1 MSDVIAT
8 SLLNRTLRNLR
19 TAWTDMSDS
28 TRYYLTGALRPDL
41 PDDDL
46 VKIRQH
52 MLDCLEELGGEV
64 SARARAAE
72 LGRSYLS
79 LNTTGRERFLA
90 LLATE
95 FGTDQ
100 EQVEAAVEE
109 LRAAQNEA
117 TRRTAERVL
126 REALVPRYRR
136 LLMRFNALPEGV
148 KFLVDLRAEL
158 LPLARKTPELADLD
172 ADLKAVLSAWFDVGL
187 LELRRITW
195 EAPASLLEKLIA
207 YEAVHAIRSWDDL
220 KNRLDSD
227 RRCFAFFHPNMP
239 DEPLIF
245 VEVALVD
252 GMSDNVQALLDEYAP
267 ASDPGEANTAIFYS
281 ISNAQRGLAGISFGN
296 FLIKRVV
303 DLLQSEL
310 PNLKT
315 FATLSPIPGF
325 RKWLDGRLDDG
336 VGPILSS
343 AERRALAE
351 TLDAGNEVSDHA
363 LITRALGHEGWWE
376 QAPVADSLK
385 APVMRAATQ
394 YLTTE
399 KRRSGVTTDPVAH
412 FHLSNGARMER
423 LNWKSDLSS
432 NGLAQS
438 CGLMI
443 NYLYKLADIDGNHE
457 AYTDTGR
464 IAMSSSIRTLARG

>member
-1 MSDVIAT
+1 MSDMPST
-8 SLLNRTLRNLR
+8 SLLDRTLRNLR
-19 TAWTDMSDS
+19 TAWTGMSDS
-28 TRYYLTGALRPDL
+28 TRYYLSGAPRPDL
-41 PDDDL
+41 PDEDL
-46 VKIRQH
+46 AKIRQH
-52 MLDCLEELGGEV
+52 MLDCLEDLGGEV
-64 SARARAAE
+64 SARTRAAE

-79 LNTTGRERFLA
+79 LNAEGRERFLT
-90 LLATE
+90 LLATD
-95 FGTDQ
+95 FGTDHG
-100 EQVEAAVEE
+100 QVATAVEKLRGAKDEAA
-109 LRAAQNEA
+109 
-117 TRRTAERVL
+117 RRTAERAL
-126 REALVPRYRR
+126 REALVPRYRQ

-172 ADLKAVLSAWFDVGL
+172 ADLKAVLTAWFDVGL

-195 EAPASLLEKLIA
+195 DAPAALLEKLIA

-267 ASDPGEANTAIFYS
+267 ASDPQEANSAIFYS

-303 DLLQSEL
+303 DLLKAEL

-325 RKWLDGRLDDG
+325 RKWLDARLDAG
-336 VGPILSS
+336 EGPTLST
-343 AERRALAE
+343 AERRALA
-351 TLDAGNEVSDHA
+351 DALEAGGDASDHA
-363 LITRALGHEGWWE
+363 LVTMALAHEGWWD
-376 QAPVADSLK
+376 APAVADGLK
-385 APVMRAATQ
+385 APISRAAAH
-394 YLTTE
+394 YLTNE
-399 KRRSGVTTDPVAH
+399 KRRSGTAADPVAH

-423 LNWKSDLSS
+423 LNWQGDLSS

-443 NYLYKLADIDGNHE
+443 NYLYKLGDIDGNHE

-464 IAMSSSIRTLARG
+464 IATSSSIRALTKA

>member
-1 MSDVIAT
+1 MSDMATT
-8 SLLNRTLRNLR
+8 SLLDRTIQNLR
-19 TAWTDMSDS
+19 TAWTGMSDS
-28 TRYYLTGALRPDL
+28 TRYYLTGAPRPDL

-46 VKIRQH
+46 AKIRQH

-79 LNTTGRERFLA
+79 LNALGRERFLT
-90 LLATE
+90 LLATR
-95 FGTDQ
+95 FGTDK

-109 LRAAQNEA
+109 LRTAKDETA
-117 TRRTAERVL
+117 RRAAERVL
-126 REALVPRYRR
+126 REALIPQYRR

-172 ADLKAVLSAWFDVGL
+172 ADLKSVLSAWFDVGL

-195 EAPASLLEKLIA
+195 EAPAVLLEKLIA
-207 YEAVHAIRSWDDL
+207 YEAVHAIRSWDDM

-252 GMSDNVQALLDEYAP
+252 GMSDNVQTLLDEHAP
-267 ASDPGEANTAIFYS
+267 ASDPKAANTAIFYS

-325 RKWLDGRLDDG
+325 RKWLDARLDAG
-336 VGPILSS
+336 ESPGLSA
-343 AERRALAE
+343 AERRALLEGIGAA
-351 TLDAGNEVSDHA
+351 DDVSDHA
-363 LITRALGHEGWWE
+363 LITMALGHEGWWDD
-376 QAPVADSLK
+376 ARVADNLK
-385 APVMRAATQ
+385 APISKAAAR
-394 YLTTE
+394 YLTAE
-399 KRRSGVTTDPVAH
+399 KRRSGITADPVAH

-423 LNWKSDLSS
+423 LNWKGDLSS

-438 CGLMI
+438 CG
-443 NYLYKLADIDGNHE
+443 ID
-457 AYTDTGR
+457 DQL
-464 IAMSSSIRTLARG
+464 SV